1 MKHLMSI
8 STIRQFWRD
17 DDAGNTATEYAV
29 MLSLIIIVAIAAIA
43 ALGTKMVAVFEYD
56 YSAIDAVTQ

>member
-1 MKHLMSI
+1 MKQIVSI
-8 STIRQFWRD
+8 SMLRRFWRE

-29 MLSLIIIVAIAAIA
+29 MLGLIILAAVGAIT